1 MSTTNEFPLN
11 PIDGTLVEL
20 DKGDN
25 TSVVYRY
32 DADDAAW
39 KIVGKNGGTQQFITT
54 SDVNTTMDPPTTPA
68 GWTGFNVQEDLSY
81 LTDQKL
87 VNWFLSEQI
96 IINKEDISR
105 VLYYGETPPT
115 TGEYED
121 KYLFWFHTDELVLYV
136 CYEDAWFP
144 VSSIGEGGVSTETFT
159 YTIANIRNIIDEV
172 YLKNIEQDN
181 RLDVIEANIGELEEE
196 IDAIAPSNE
205 RGEWTFNPLG
215 VASPGNYAFLDG
227 STQPTERFDAAAI
240 IYVSTRDSDNVTH
253 SFNNHEVGEY
263 LQIFNK
269 NDDGYGLYQLTDIDD
284 NSSSPNPF
292 FAFTVDFVRSLVTV
306 PKAVGRGRFKF
317 FTIAD
322 GDPNAYVLKTG
333 DTMTGGLEFK
343 RKEGLPAEDWHYTYL
358 HASEPNSS
366 LEIGAQGNK
375 RILSMSEN
383 YFGIRHPSVHYETT
397 DGNDWFFGA
406 FAAEKDSDSELIY
419 YGKTSGEWNV
429 ANVKYVD
436 SKYAELLAK
445 IEELEMAGGAAENYR
460 LQLLTKKP
468 SSSGK
473 PGNAMNANQIFSQS
487 RLYSNN
493 DSWYVISGNE
503 STGLGGE
510 NGWVYVCFN
519 GDEWAMNST
528 GSLIAIEKNPTNSV
542 QTFNRDSKVFRLN
555 ISNAE
560 KCPDEHSNGRNIWRF
575 EVVPD
580 LYKPKDYE
588 NQYLSDFNS
597 GTNIYVTF
605 AGGSLTKVTP

>member
-1 MSTTNEFPLN
+1 M
-11 PIDGTLVEL
+11 
-20 DKGDN
+20 
-25 TSVVYRY
+25 
-32 DADDAAW
+32 
-39 KIVGKNGGTQQFITT
+39 
-54 SDVNTTMDPPTTPA
+54 
-68 GWTGFNVQEDLSY
+68 
-81 LTDQKL
+81 
-87 VNWFLSEQI
+87 
-96 IINKEDISR
+96 
-105 VLYYGETPPT
+105 
-115 TGEYED
+115 
-121 KYLFWFHTDELVLYV
+121 FWFHTDELVLYV

-172 YLKNIEQDN
+172 YLKNIAQDN